1 MVSQAIML
9 TKMGLGNLLKDLV
22 APVNCLGCG
31 EERGWICDDC
41 RRELTASRPE
51 SCVIGDKA
59 ADNGI
64 CPKCQERVPLDG
76 VVSLFSCAEPVIQN
90 LVQQAKYGG
99 HFDALN
105 FYADTFRRHY
115 LRRLPH
121 LEWIVVPIPIHQ
133 TRIAKRGINKSEDL
147 SQIMFDGREEVS
159 NLLERKKD
167 TPAQVNLTKT
177 KRLINVQVCFTC
189 IGVKAVPENILL
201 VDDVI
206 TTGATLGEAA
216 ILLRRKGAKT
226 VWALTIAHG

>member
-9 TKMGLGNLLKDLV
+9 TMTELGNALKNLV

-31 EERGWICDDC
+31 QESGWICDDC

-51 SCVIGDKA
+51 SCVICDKA

-76 VVSLFSCAEPVIQN
+76 VVSLFSYAEPVIQD

-99 HFDALN
+99 HFDALS

-121 LEWIVVPIPIHQ
+121 SEWTVVPIPIHQ
-133 TRIAKRGINKSEDL
+133 KRLAKRGFNQSEVL
-147 SQIMFDGREEVS
+147 SQRMFAGREEVS
-159 NLLERKKD
+159 NLLKRKND
-167 TPAQVNLTKT
+167 TPAQAKLTKT
-177 KRLINVQVCFTC
+177 KRLTNVHGCFAYVGTKE
-189 IGVKAVPENILL
+189 IPENILL

-226 VWALTIAHG
+226 VWAITIAHG